1 MIFMMFKVIQY
12 NYIFLDFYNEFTD
25 IFYIA
30 KNEPY
35 GYQYN
40 TKK

>member
-1 MIFMMFKVIQY
+1 MMFKVTPY
-12 NYIFLDFYNEFTD
+12 NYRFLDFYNEFTD

-30 KNEPY
+30 KNEPCV
-35 GYQYN
+35 YQYN